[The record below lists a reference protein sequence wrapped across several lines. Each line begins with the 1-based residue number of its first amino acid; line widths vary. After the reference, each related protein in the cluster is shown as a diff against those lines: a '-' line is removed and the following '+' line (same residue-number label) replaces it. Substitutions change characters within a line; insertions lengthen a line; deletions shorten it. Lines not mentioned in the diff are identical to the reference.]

1 MDKKLTPK
9 QRAFIRAYLLCRN
22 ATKAAIEAGYSKKS
36 AQVTGSRLLLNAMI
50 AEALAANTKVVEEKF
65 EITQEKIIQELA
77 VIGFGNLADVVDE
90 DGNILDS
97 KKAKFLGGYS
107 KSSSNSSG
115 DQGWSE
121 SKSFSVSGQNKT
133 KALELLGKH
142 IGMWKNGDAGSGTD
156 KETRA
161 ATLRRVHEL
170 FRKRRDGRGSG
181 TDSNT

>member
-9 QRAFIRAYLLCRN
+9 QREFIRQYLLLRN
-22 ATKAAIEAGYSKKS
+22 ATKAAIAAGYSAKTAGSIGEENLKKPE
-36 AQVTGSRLLLNAMI
+36 I
-50 AEALAANTKVVEEKF
+50 AAAIAAAGKKVEEKF
-65 EITQEKIIQELA
+65 EITQEKILQELA
-77 VIGFGNLADVVDE
+77 VIAFGNLADVVDE
-90 DGNILDS
+90 EGNIIDDH
-97 KKAKFLGGYS
+97 KAKFLGGYS

-142 IGMWKNGDAGSGTD
+142 VNLWKTDAGSGTD
-156 KETRA
+156 KESRA

-170 FRKRRDGRGSG
+170 FRKRRDGRGSSG
-181 TDSNT
+181 DSNT